1 MTRIAKQRAPWTLP
15 DPIRRRS
22 WRLVRGAMVL
32 LWALIGG
39 ASAHADVAE
48 IYRGKTISLVV
59 NFTSG
64 GPTDTEARI
73 LARHL
78 GKHIP
83 GEPTIV
89 VRNMGGAGGMIGA
102 NWIGQVAPR
111 DGLTLGYLTA
121 LAVGAAQGNPALK
134 IDPTTL
140 PFISGVESVSVYY
153 GRTDTGAGLLKPEDI
168 LSKKD
173 FWVGGLTP
181 DSSKDINLRAELELL
196 GVSHKYISGYPGAA
210 EVRMALEKNEVQV
223 TSESLPTF
231 RMSINPALVQTGKA
245 IPLWYDTSRKF
256 WDKGHPDAIA
266 TGAMPFAMFYRKMKG
281 EPPDTPLWRM
291 NALVAEFSTSLL
303 RTIHLPPNPPPGT
316 LEAMRKAVGA
326 MAQDTDYRAEAEQV
340 LKFVPG
346 FSLGPEAEEI
356 FLSSARVDPEMSA
369 LIRSYVEKGYAMIGK

>member
-1 MTRIAKQRAPWTLP
+1 ML
-15 DPIRRRS
+15 
-22 WRLVRGAMVL
+22 RLACGAAAL
-32 LWALIGG
+32 LSGLTFGP
-39 ASAHADVAE
+39 SAYADVAD

-64 GPTDTEARI
+64 GPTDTEARL

-102 NWIGQVAPR
+102 NWLGQVAPR
-111 DGLTLGYLTA
+111 DGLTMGYLTA
-121 LAVGAAQGNPALK
+121 IAVGAAQGSPALK
-134 IDPTTL
+134 IDLTTL

-153 GRTDTGAGLLKPEDI
+153 GRKDTKGGIEKPEDI
-168 LSKKD
+168 LTKQD

-181 DSSKDINLRAELELL
+181 DSSKDINLRAEMELL

-210 EVRMALEKNEVQV
+210 EVRMALEKGEVQV

-231 RMSINPALVQTGKA
+231 RMSIDPALVQTGKA
-245 IPLWYDTSRKF
+245 IPLWYDTSQKF
-256 WDKGHPDAIA
+256 WEKGHPDAIA
-266 TGAMPFAMFYRKMKG
+266 TGAMPFAMFYRKVKG
-281 EPPDTPLWRM
+281 EPPNTPLWRM

-316 LEAMRKAVGA
+316 LEAMRKAIAA
-326 MAQDTDYRAEAEQV
+326 MAQDPEYRAEAEQV
-340 LKFVPG
+340 LKYVPG
-346 FSLGPEAEEI
+346 FSQGPDAEKI
-356 FLSSARVDPEMSA
+356 FLSSAKVDPEMSA

>member
-1 MTRIAKQRAPWTLP
+1 MLRSALGAAAFLHCVALAAP
-15 DPIRRRS
+15 
-22 WRLVRGAMVL
+22 
-32 LWALIGG
+32 AL
-39 ASAHADVAE
+39 ADVADL
-48 IYRGKTISLVV
+48 YRGKTISLVV

-78 GKHIP
+78 GRHIP

-102 NWIGQVAPR
+102 NWLGQVAPR
-111 DGLTLGYLTA
+111 DGLTMGYLTA
-121 LAVGAAQGNPALK
+121 IAVGAAQGSPALK
-134 IDPTTL
+134 IDLTTL

-153 GRTDTGAGLLKPEDI
+153 GRTDTAGGLSKPEDI
-168 LSKKD
+168 LGKKD

-181 DSSKDINLRAELELL
+181 DSSKDINLRAEMELL
-196 GVSHKYISGYPGAA
+196 GISHKYISGYPGAA

-231 RMSINPALVQTGKA
+231 RMSIDPALVKTGKA
-245 IPLWYDTSRKF
+245 IPIWYDTSQKF

-266 TGAMPFAMFYRKMKG
+266 TGAMPFAMFYRKVKG

-316 LEAMRKAVGA
+316 LEALRKAVGA
-326 MAQDTDYRAEAEQV
+326 MAQDPEYRAEAEQV
-340 LKFVPG
+340 LKYVPG
-346 FSLGPEAEEI
+346 FSQGPEVEKI
-356 FLSSARVDPEMSA
+356 FLSSAKVDPEMSA
-369 LIRSYVEKGYAMIGK
+369 LIRSYVEKGYALIGK